1 MRVISPRARGVATAR
16 ELPDCDHGRAATRSI
31 TGRGSPT
38 PHTSVAL
45 FAAAALFCGDASAQS
60 FLDASPPQ
68 DAAPR
73 PVALDASLGARL
85 THRALRWSDNL
96 FGEQRDYTAPVAPYL
111 TADVQWFPAAHV
123 TASWPAHVGVY
134 ASGAFAVGVDSTDSR
149 GRAFDTT
156 AYEVRAGLLGRLP
169 LGLHALTA
177 GVGYE
182 RRSFVVAPVEALAD
196 PDDPGVAGVTYD
208 SLALDLDA
216 RLRASR
222 RVSLSLGATGAL
234 PLRFGDLADRL
245 FSGASGASIEL
256 RGGVAWVADA
266 GVELR
271 AIASYRRYFLAM
283 NPAPG
288 DRWIAGGLVDE
299 FASLTLSVALRR

>member
-1 MRVISPRARGVATAR
+1 MSPSRPSRAHRLALVAA
-16 ELPDCDHGRAATRSI
+16 S
-31 TGRGSPT
+31 
-38 PHTSVAL
+38 AL
-45 FAAAALFCGDASAQS
+45 ACADASAQS
-60 FLDASPPQ
+60 FLESAPPQ
-68 DAAPR
+68 DATPR

-96 FGEQRDYTAPVAPYL
+96 FGEQRGYTAPVAPYL
-111 TADVQWFPAAHV
+111 TADVQWFPAAHM

-156 AYEVRAGLLGRLP
+156 AYEVRAGILGRLP

-182 RRSFVVAPVEALAD
+182 RRSFIVASAERPGD

-216 RLRASR
+216 RLRVTR
-222 RVSLSLGATGAL
+222 RVSLSVGATGAL
-234 PLRFGDLADRL
+234 PLRFGDLEDRL
-245 FSGASGASIEL
+245 FPNASGAAIEL
-256 RGGVAWVADA
+256 RGGVSWIASA

>member
-1 MRVISPRARGVATAR
+1 MRPSRGFEAHR
-16 ELPDCDHGRAATRSI
+16 
-31 TGRGSPT
+31 
-38 PHTSVAL
+38 VAL
-45 FAAAALFCGDASAQS
+45 VAAGALVCGDASAQS
-60 FLDASPPQ
+60 FLEASPAPN
-68 DAAPR
+68 ATPR
-73 PVALDASLGARL
+73 PVAFDASLGARL

-111 TADVQWFPAAHV
+111 TADLRWFPAAHV
-123 TASWPAHVGVY
+123 TAAWPAHVGVY

-156 AYEVRAGLLGRLP
+156 AYELRAGILGRLP
-169 LGLHALTA
+169 LGDHALTA

-182 RRSFVVAPVEALAD
+182 RRSFVVTPVEAPGD

-208 SLALDLDA
+208 ALSLDLDA
-216 RLRASR
+216 RLRATR
-222 RVSLSLGATGAL
+222 RLSLSLGATGAL
-234 PLRFGDLADRL
+234 PLRFGDLEDRL
-245 FSGASGASIEL
+245 FSGVSGASVEL

-271 AIASYRRYFLAM
+271 AIAAYRRYFLAM

>member
-1 MRVISPRARGVATAR
+1 MSAPR
-16 ELPDCDHGRAATRSI
+16 P
-31 TGRGSPT
+31 SPT
-38 PHTSVAL
+38 HRLVVVAAVAL
-45 FAAAALFCGDASAQS
+45 ACGEARAQS
-60 FLDASPPQ
+60 FLEGSPAPSDAP
-68 DAAPR
+68 PR
-73 PVALDASLGARL
+73 PVALDAALGLRL

-111 TADVQWFPAAHV
+111 TLDAQWFPAAHV
-123 TASWPAHVGVY
+123 TEGWPAHVGVY
-134 ASGAFAVGVDSTDSR
+134 ASGAVAVGVDSTDSR
-149 GRAFDTT
+149 GRRFDTT
-156 AYEVRAGLLGRLP
+156 AYELRAGVLGRVP

-182 RRSFVVAPVEALAD
+182 RRSFEVTAAEGAGD
-196 PDDPGVAGVTYD
+196 PDDAGVAGVTYD
-208 SLALDLDA
+208 ALSLDVDA
-216 RLRASR
+216 RLRATR
-222 RVSLSLGATGAL
+222 RVSLSVGATGSL
-234 PLRFGDLADRL
+234 PLRFGDLEDRL
-245 FSGASGASIEL
+245 FPAVTGASFEL
-256 RGGVAWVADA
+256 RGGVSWRADA